1 MFAAML
7 DFTYTKERI
16 KMVNSGSLLSTLTP
30 RVVVSVV
37 SGETY
42 VDAHLLME
50 DDEFLAQ
57 MGKANSTTELIDW
70 VNENY

>member
-1 MFAAML
+1 MIA
-7 DFTYTKERI
+7 T
-16 KMVNSGSLLSTLTP
+16 GSLLSTLTP

-42 VDAHLLME
+42 VDANLLWE
-50 DDEFLAQ
+50 DENFIAQ
-57 MGKANSTTELIDW
+57 MSKANSTQELVDW

>member
-1 MFAAML
+1 
-7 DFTYTKERI
+7 
-16 KMVNSGSLLSTLTP
+16 MVNSGSLLSTLTP